1 MKNQVLFKF
10 RMVLKAL
17 FLLLFL
23 GIMTGCTKSSL
34 TGDTGAINNNN
45 NGNSASGTKEILIQG
60 NAYSPATLTVN
71 AGTTVT
77 WTNKDAVDHTVTSDT
92 KLFDSGNISSNGTF
106 SYKFSTAGTYNY
118 HCTIHQ
124 EMTGTVIVN

>member
-34 TGDTGAINNNN
+34 TGDTGANNNNN